1 MRNTLVGLLRH
12 WAEKKP
18 NSIAMREKKFGIWKA
33 ITWKTFY
40 DQVSDFSNGLYNLG
54 MRPGETLAVI
64 GDNAP
69 EWVIAELAA
78 MRLGGSCVGIFP
90 DMLVEEV
97 VYLLNSTA
105 SRIVVVKDQ
114 EQVDKLVEVWDQI
127 CENVSRVI
135 VWDSRGMSHYFNRHH
150 FLTHFKEVLTLEPP
164 GKREGV
170 FNEITIKPEQTALM
184 LPTSGT
190 TGLPKLAITSH
201 DNLIQAAQTWQE
213 VHPYYEWDELF
224 SLLPLPWMGEQFTL
238 SRFLSAS
245 CRYNFAESPSSVKG
259 DYRECQPT
267 LFTASPRMYEDIC
280 SDIRARMEDA
290 SFLKKLL
297 YNYSLRLG
305 IEHAETLL
313 NGEQELG
320 FIKKRLYSFF
330 LSTTLRSLRQR
341 VGLARIRLAATGGAA
356 IGREVFV
363 FYMALGINLMQLY
376 GMTENCATATCHYP
390 KDIRPETVGKP
401 LPSMQVKVDDD
412 GMIYVKG
419 PTNTIGY
426 FNNPEETSLAI
437 KDGWFKTGDA
447 GYFDE
452 YGHLVVLDRQ
462 KDLMFLNDGTRFAP
476 QELENRL
483 KFSPY
488 IREAVVFGNKRDIIT
503 AMLSI
508 DMENVGNWANKR
520 NVAYTTFMDLSLNHQ
535 IIDLIRDEI
544 KRINNRLP
552 QGMRLRRFVLLPKE
566 LHPDDEELTRTRK
579 IKRRVI
585 NERYKSLI
593 EALYQVNKTHDLD
606 IQIRYMDGTVS
617 QLKST
622 LSLEDV

>member
-1 MRNTLVGLLRH
+1 MRNTLLGLLRH

-18 NSIAMREKKFGIWKA
+18 NSIAMREKKFGIWKL
-33 ITWKTFY
+33 ITWKTLY
-40 DQVSDFSNGLYNLG
+40 DQVSDFSSGLFNLG
-54 MRPGETLAVI
+54 MKPGDTLAVI

-97 VYLLNSTA
+97 VYLINSTR

-114 EQVDKLVEVWDQI
+114 EQVDKIVEVWDRI
-127 CENVSRVI
+127 NENVIKVI
-135 VWDSRGMSHYFNRHH
+135 VWDSRGISHYFKRYH
-150 FLTHFKEVLTLEPP
+150 FLVHFGEVLALEA
-164 GKREGV
+164 GRKTEDV
-170 FNEITIKPEQTALM
+170 LKDITITPDLTALM

-190 TGLPKLAITSH
+190 TALPKLAITSH
-201 DNLIQAAQTWQE
+201 ENLIQAAEIWQE
-213 VHPYYEWDELF
+213 VHPYYEWDEIF

-238 SRFLSAS
+238 TRFLVTS
-245 CRYNFAESPSSVKG
+245 CRYNFAESPSSVRE

-280 SDIRARMEDA
+280 SDIRARMEEA
-290 SFLKKLL
+290 SFVKRLF
-297 YNYSLRLG
+297 YNYSLKLG
-305 IEHAETLL
+305 IEHAERLL
-313 NGEQELG
+313 NGEPGLTSV
-320 FIKKRLYSFF
+320 KKWLYNIS
-330 LSTTLRSLRQR
+330 LATTLRSLCQR

-390 KDIRPETVGKP
+390 DDIRPETVGKP
-401 LPSMQVKVDDD
+401 LPKVQVKVDDD

-426 FNNPEETSLAI
+426 FNNPEETAKAI

-447 GYFDE
+447 GYFDK

-488 IREAVVFGNKRDIIT
+488 IREAVVFGNKRDMIT
-503 AMLSI
+503 TMLSI

-520 NVAYTTFMDLSLNHQ
+520 NIAYTTFMDLSHNDRV
-535 IIDLIRDEI
+535 IDLICDEI
-544 KRINNRLP
+544 RKINDRLP
-552 QGMRLRRFVLLPKE
+552 QGMRLCRFVLLPKE

-579 IKRRVI
+579 IKRKVI

-593 EALYQVNKTHDLD
+593 EALYQEENTHDLD
-606 IQIRYMDGTVS
+606 IQITYMDGTVS
-617 QLKST
+617 QLRST
-622 LSLEDV
+622 LSLEYI